1 MEGEMEERREQQS
14 YQVYMDQ
21 GLRARDAARPW
32 GEVAEGM
39 EKVSKEGGIPVCSVQ
54 GRGAD

>member
-1 MEGEMEERREQQS
+1 MEERREQQS